1 MLLFELISLANEESS
16 LMIKPRFFKRAVHR
30 KIFAIA
36 LPMMLSNISVPLLG
50 LVDTAVIGHL
60 PESYYLAG
68 VAVGSMVI
76 SLLFWILV
84 FLRMSTTGLVAQA
97 YGANNFHK
105 TQHLLAQSILI
116 AVLLASLLIVL
127 QSPISL
133 LAFHFV
139 DGSEQVL
146 LYAKQYF
153 DIRIWSAP
161 AALIN
166 MVLLGWLLG
175 MQNAKVPMFL
185 LLITNVVNIFLS
197 MLFVIV
203 FKWGVAGVAWASLAS
218 DYISLLCGL
227 FFVFR
232 MSRPFW
238 QKEDVQK
245 LFNQLFD
252 LHSLKHF
259 IALNRDIF
267 VRTLCL
273 QVTFAFMTLQGVKL
287 GDDVVSANAVLM
299 HFLLLIS
306 FSMDGLAYAVE
317 ALVGKSIGSRNLRQL
332 KESINVT
339 LFWAF
344 IFSLIQLL
352 LFYFYGQWI
361 INQITSI
368 SSVQTAANHY
378 LPWLILIPLT
388 SMLGFVF
395 DGVFIGMMRAKEM
408 RNSMIFSLCA
418 IYFPVWLLFAEQGN
432 HALWIA
438 MNAFMVARGA
448 SLLWIYLQLK
458 KQNKLILQ

>member
-1 MLLFELISLANEESS
+1 
-16 LMIKPRFFKRAVHR
+16 
-30 KIFAIA
+30 
-36 LPMMLSNISVPLLG
+36 MMLSNISVPLLG

-68 VAVGSMVI
+68 VAVGSMVVT
-76 SLLFWILV
+76 LLFWGLV

-97 YGANNFHK
+97 YGANDF
-105 TQHLLAQSILI
+105 QQILRLLLQSVLIALLLA
-116 AVLLASLLIVL
+116 AVLLLLQNPLSSLV
-127 QSPISL
+127 
-133 LAFHFV
+133 FHFV

-146 LYAKQYF
+146 LYGKQYF
-153 DIRIWSAP
+153 AIRIWSAP

-185 LLITNVVNIFLS
+185 LIITNLVNIFLS
-197 MLFVIV
+197 VLFVVV
-203 FKWGVAGVAWASLAS
+203 FQWQVAGVAWASLSA
-218 DYISLLCGL
+218 DYIALICGL
-227 FFVFR
+227 FAVSK
-232 MSRPFW
+232 MIKPFY
-238 QKEDVQK
+238 QTGDFTRLLK
-245 LFNQLFD
+245 QLID
-252 LHSLKHF
+252 LHSLNSF

-267 VRTLCL
+267 IRTLCL
-273 QVTFAFMTLQGVKL
+273 QVTYAFMTMQGVKL
-287 GDDVVSANAVLM
+287 GDDVVSANSVLM

-317 ALVGKSIGSRNLRQL
+317 ALVGKNIGNRCLSKL

-368 SSVQTAANHY
+368 SSVQVEATRY

-395 DGVFIGMMRAKEM
+395 DGVFIGMTRAKEM
-408 RNSMIFSLCA
+408 RNSMIFSLCLV
-418 IYFPVWLLFAEQGN
+418 YFPVWLFFSGEGN

-438 MNAFMVARGA
+438 MNAFMLSRGLTLA
-448 SLLWIYLQLK
+448 WIYKQLNK
-458 KQNKLILQ
+458 KELLIL